1 VAQLIESISD
11 TARWVAAYRAQ
22 ETERPDAVFKDPF
35 ARKLAGERGEA
46 IVRSMRGGARAGWA
60 LVVRTKVLDDVIAGL
75 VSKGEVDAV
84 VNLAAGLDT
93 RPWRMSLPAELPWV
107 EVDLPGILDYKAAA
121 LDGQPPRCRYRA
133 VRLDLSDV
141 AARAELFA
149 GLEREL
155 GRALVVTE
163 GLLVY
168 LTAAQVGSLAT
179 SLRERRGFRY
189 WLFDLVNPV
198 VLGTMQ
204 GLWNSTLME
213 GNAPMKF
220 GPAEGTR
227 FFEGYG
233 WREKAFHSFLDA
245 SLALRREMPAPA
257 SWMVRLGMRLS
268 WESRRERF
276 RRYSGGALL
285 EQA

>member
-1 VAQLIESISD
+1 VSQLIESISD
-11 TARWVAAYRAQ
+11 TARWVAAYRAH
-22 ETERPDAVFKDPF
+22 ETARPDAVFKDPF
-35 ARKLAGERGEA
+35 ARQLAGERGEA
-46 IVRSMRGGARAGWA
+46 IVRSMRGGAKAGWA
-60 LVVRTKVLDDVIAGL
+60 LVVRTKVLDDVISGL
-75 VSKGEVDAV
+75 VARGEVDAV
-84 VNLAAGLDT
+84 VNMAAGLDT
-93 RPWRMSLPAELPWV
+93 RPWRMELPSTLPWV
-107 EVDLPGILDYKAAA
+107 DVDLPGILDYKTAA
-121 LDGQPPRCRYRA
+121 LEGHAPRCRYRA
-133 VRLDLSDV
+133 VKMDLADV
-141 AARAELFA
+141 AGRAELFA
-149 GLEREL
+149 QLDREL
-155 GRALVVTE
+155 GRCLVVTE

-168 LTAAQVGSLAT
+168 LTPEQVGSLAT
-179 SLRERRGFRY
+179 SLRERRNFRY

-198 VLGTMQ
+198 VLVTMQ

-220 GPAEGTR
+220 GPLEGTR

-268 WESRRERF
+268 WERRRERF